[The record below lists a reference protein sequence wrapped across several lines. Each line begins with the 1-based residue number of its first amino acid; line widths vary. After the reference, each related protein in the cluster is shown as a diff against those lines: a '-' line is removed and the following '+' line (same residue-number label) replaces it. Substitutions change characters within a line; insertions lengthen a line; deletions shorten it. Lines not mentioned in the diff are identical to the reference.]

1 MAGQLF
7 YNGKIFTSDV
17 QNLFS
22 DSMLVEDGKI
32 RWIGELRDYER
43 WNQRRC
49 HDYSSSCNP
58 ETRNPETPERIDLQ
72 GRCVIPGIVD
82 SHMHGIMTAQI
93 SKQISCLPPEVHSI
107 KELQEMIRVRRNLLL
122 DPSTSADSDH
132 VSFFHREGKH
142 TERIWIE
149 AWGYDEGKLAEHRS
163 PTRYDLDEASP
174 DFPVI
179 VMRTCAHSACV
190 NSLALRLAGIDS
202 DTPDPEGGEIA
213 RDASGNP
220 TGVLRDSA
228 IHLITKIRPVSNR
241 ERVIQ
246 NLVDLGELLSANG
259 ITSITDLGVFE
270 KTDYYD
276 HYIAA
281 SRGGFRQK
289 AALYY
294 IWDYHY
300 DDPGF
305 DIPPDRF
312 RVEDQIFVA
321 GIKLI
326 GDGSISGRTAW
337 LNTPYL
343 GGEDVGISVCTD
355 EVLEKAVSAC
365 KHYRCQLAVH
375 AMGGR
380 AIDRMFA
387 RLGDE
392 PKWNRTDAPHIRLEH
407 ITEPSEE
414 AILSAAAKG
423 IAFVTQPIFL
433 YSEIESYVK
442 NLGEGRLEKTY
453 PVRTMLDKG
462 VHLSFS
468 SDSPANAWAVPFDPF
483 VGIQAAVT
491 RIAYDGTDLGQEE
504 KISVEEAIRLYTA
517 EGAKVLGIANR
528 GILKEGCAADFVVLD
543 RDLFEISPDQIGGTK
558 VLQTFIDGEPVY
570 RNPGF

>member
-93 SKQISCLPPEVHSI
+93 SRQISCLPPEVHSI
-107 KELQEMIRVRRNLLL
+107 EELQEKIRSRRNALLSEFAGV
-122 DPSTSADSDH
+122 DQADRPSSHPRSSD
-132 VSFFHREGKH
+132 EN
-142 TERIWIE
+142 WIE

-163 PTRYDLDEASP
+163 PTRYDLDEVSP

-202 DTPDPEGGEIA
+202 DTPNPEGGEIA

-241 ERVIQ
+241 ERMIQ
-246 NLVDLGELLSANG
+246 NLVDFGELLSADG
-259 ITSITDLGVFE
+259 ITTITDLGVFE
-270 KTDYYD
+270 KTDYYNC
-276 HYIAA
+276 YIAA

-300 DDPGF
+300 DDSDF
-305 DIPPDRF
+305 YISEDRF
-312 RVEDQIFVA
+312 RTENRIFVA

-442 NLGEGRLEKTY
+442 NLGEDRLKKTY
-453 PVRTMLDKG
+453 PVRTMLDKR
-462 VHLSFS
+462 VRLALS

-504 KISVEEAIRLYTA
+504 KISVEDAVRLYTV
-517 EGAKVLGIANR
+517 EGAKVLGIADR
-528 GILKEGCAADFVVLD
+528 GILKAGCAADFVILD
-543 RDLFEISPDQIGGTK
+543 RNLFEIPSDQIGGTK